1 MRFQRNALFVGPVA
15 AVICF
20 VAFPN
25 LQGCGSSD
33 SEFNNGGNPNGG
45 NPDGGDN
52 GGGFGGG
59 GDGGGGDGGS
69 WTGAPCATASA
80 DSFRTPIYMQ
90 MVLDGSGSMDGV
102 VIQGGNSV
110 YGSNTRDIDTL
121 NRQRPT
127 IPNGSGNMQQAGSG
141 PPGATGKKWLAARG
155 ALYSFWDKLA
165 PAGGAQADKS
175 FGVGFHVFNST
186 TTTSDNQV
194 DVGIGAVTSAQ
205 ANRLKGRI
213 APNLA
218 HNGASTGYAIG
229 DVYGSGAT
237 PLVAAING
245 QGGIVRN
252 FTPDGTSLS
261 TGGKRILVVI
271 TDGVPTDSQGN
282 PSDAEKD
289 RAITSV
295 TTLKGQSVLTFVIG
309 VGDPNAPTNEYD
321 EAFLGR
327 LAQAGGAA
335 PAGCDPNSNCHFQ
348 ITPGDKTTDQLR
360 DEFIAAIDKIRDTVQ
375 SCDFDLVHPNGAPNI
390 DPAKVNV
397 VYTAG
402 NGTDTNLKKDPQ
414 NGWTYDSESAPKKVL
429 LKGSSCTTLKN
440 DPGGK
445 IRIVVGCA
453 TDVKVN

>member
-1 MRFQRNALFVGPVA
+1 MRFRKNALFVGPVA
-15 AVICF
+15 AFICF
-20 VAFPN
+20 AACFH

-33 SEFNNGGNPNGG
+33 SEFSNGGDPNGG
-45 NPDGGDN
+45 GNDGGTGS
-52 GGGFGGG
+52 GGGFGDGA
-59 GDGGGGDGGS
+59 GGGGSGGS

-102 VIQGGNSV
+102 IVQNGQSV
-110 YGSNTRDIDTL
+110 YGSTTRDTDDL
-121 NRQRPT
+121 NPQRPT
-127 IPNGSGNMQQAGSG
+127 IPNGGNSTEQAGQG
-141 PPGATGKKWLAARG
+141 PRGATGKKWLAARR
-155 ALYSFWDKLA
+155 ALYSFWDKLT
-165 PAGGAQADKS
+165 PASGGTADRS

-186 TTTSDNQV
+186 TATSDGQV
-194 DVGIGAVTSAQ
+194 DVGIGAVTATQSS
-205 ANRLKGRI
+205 RLKARI
-213 APNLA
+213 APNLSR
-218 HNGASTGYAIG
+218 NGAPGYPIG

-237 PLVAAING
+237 PLVSAING
-245 QGGIVRN
+245 QGAIVRG
-252 FTPDGTSLS
+252 FTADGSTLA
-261 TGGKRILVVI
+261 TGGKRVLVVI

-282 PSDAEKD
+282 PSDAEKE

-295 TTLKGQSVLTFVIG
+295 TSLKQQSVITFVIG
-309 VGDPNAPTNEYD
+309 VGDPSAPTNEYD

-335 PAGCDPNSNCHFQ
+335 PNGCDPNSNCHFQ

-402 NGTDTNLKKDPQ
+402 NGAETNLKKDPQ
-414 NGWTYDSESAPKKVL
+414 NGWIYDNDSNPKKVL
-429 LKGSSCTTLKN
+429 LKGSSCSTLKS